1 MGMMDERMRAM
12 EVEEMKEY
20 NEWFE
25 EIAEFAMIQFDRSK
39 MQRFSW
45 RDFRAL
51 ARYDSTIQN
60 ILKTITPL
68 KEEYECFKY
77 AVAIKRKNAKKK
89 SKKEKKNK
97 LRSKQSQSQS
107 VNDGS
112 KSITN

>member
-1 MGMMDERMRAM
+1 MDERMRSM
-12 EVEEMKEY
+12 DVEEMKEC

-51 ARYDSTIQN
+51 ARYDLTIQHLLEE
-60 ILKTITPL
+60 IKPQ
-68 KEEYECFKY
+68 KEEFECFKY

-89 SKKEKKNK
+89 SK
-97 LRSKQSQSQS
+97 SKQSASQS

-112 KSITN
+112 KSNTMSTN